1 MEFGLYA
8 PGRIN
13 DFSYNSFM
21 LLFFLWAQAWEKIAE
36 NTMQAQKIAVDLLE
50 NVYLLAPEKNALYK
64 LWAPHYDSIS
74 RIGGTGL
81 GTESLNN
88 PRHLSVA
95 PPQQVYVLDF
105 NSQRILVLNTNLQ
118 PQQVFILSDAQLPN
132 RITVQSFAISPT
144 GNLYLL
150 GLEDARVYKLD
161 VFGRYLLDFGGK
173 TYGEGQLITPVS
185 IWATEKEILVLDTTL
200 QKIQRYTPWGQYLGF
215 YSPPPDSA
223 WQKAYFTLKG
233 ILWQKGLFLKDLPPL
248 PQAPLDVSATYKT
261 FWALTPK
268 GIYRHVP

>member
-1 MEFGLYA
+1 MW
-8 PGRIN
+8 
-13 DFSYNSFM
+13 
-21 LLFFLWAQAWEKIAE
+21 LFFLWAQGWEKIAE

-64 LWAPHYDSIS
+64 LWAPRYDSIS
-74 RIGGTGL
+74 RIGGMGL
-81 GTESLNN
+81 GTESFNYPTQLAI
-88 PRHLSVA
+88 A

-118 PQQVFILSDAQLPN
+118 PQQTFTLSEAQLPS
-132 RITVQSFAISPT
+132 RITVQSFTLSPT

-150 GLEDARVYKLD
+150 ALEDARVYKLD

-185 IWATEKEILVLDTTL
+185 LWATEKEILILDTTL
-200 QKIQRYTPWGQYLGF
+200 KKIQRYNSWGQYMGF
-215 YSPPPDSA
+215 YSPPAAD
-223 WQKAYFTLKG
+223 WQKAHFTLRG
-233 ILWQKGLFLKDLPPL
+233 IVWQKGSSLKDLPQL

-268 GIYRHVP
+268 AIYRYVP